1 MKEKEKLGR
10 ILELIGRTWKEV
22 DSGFHPEIDEEIKL
36 INIVQALKIKS
47 FPEAVQT
54 LRTFLEELIA
64 MEPKEY
70 REAKMAEFERIL
82 SE

>member
-1 MKEKEKLGR
+1 MKEKLER
-10 ILELIGRTWKEV
+10 MLELIGRTWKEIN
-22 DSGFHPEIDEEIKL
+22 SGFHPEIDEEIKL
-36 INIVQALKIKS
+36 INIVRTLGTKP
-47 FPEAVQT
+47 FPEAART